1 MLVSAFLP
9 MSMSM
14 RVPMAV
20 GVGVAMDVLLPV
32 GVLVLDVAHLPIRSE
47 PCRADH
53 WTGCSCYR
61 VKAL

>member
-47 PCRADH
+47 PCRSLD
-53 WTGCSCYR
+53 
-61 VKAL
+61 KL